1 VEKTEE
7 EALRGLLGLGLSL
20 GQTDRD
26 ALRPGGKNVAF
37 GKSATGS
44 CYKDV
49 AIGNFILKNPQ
60 N

>member
-7 EALRGLLGLGLSL
+7 EALRGLLGLSL